1 MFENKTTTSCENKLL
16 AVKNLSVTIRN
27 SREKLIHNLNFSI
40 PQGEIFGLVGESGSG
55 KSLTATVILG
65 MLSKSLEVTSG
76 SVTLG
81 QSEITSFS
89 ERELRNIRGRDIAYL
104 SQNYQSF
111 FTPFIKVG
119 QQFIEII
126 RCHTDMSRKE
136 AKKVVIHWLNK
147 VHLPA
152 ERVFNSFPDE
162 LSGGQLQR
170 ASIASA
176 IMFRPKLII
185 ADEPTTAL
193 DVLTGERILDL
204 LSELKEELNC
214 SILLISHDL
223 KHIINRTQTVGVM
236 YGGQIVEI
244 GKTSAVVA
252 NPIHPYT
259 NLLLQSRLRLNKH
272 IQHELPTMLGE
283 PGLIAEEG
291 CPFSKR
297 CPSVMESCSN
307 IVPMS
312 SFETDHSA
320 ACHLV
325 NAEREERYVTR

>member
-16 AVKNLSVTIRN
+16 VVENLSVTVRN
-27 SREKLIHNLNFSI
+27 SREKLIRNLNFSI
-40 PQGEIFGLVGESGSG
+40 SQGEIFGLVGESGSG
-55 KSLTATVILG
+55 KSLTTTVILG

-76 SVTLG
+76 SVKLD
-81 QSEITSFS
+81 QSEITSLS
-89 ERELRNIRGRDIAYL
+89 ERELRNIRGQEIAYL

-119 QQFIEII
+119 KQFIEII
-126 RCHTDMSRKE
+126 RCHTDMNRKE
-136 AKKVVIHWLNK
+136 AKKVAIHWLNK

-223 KHIINRTQTVGVM
+223 KPIINRTQTVGVM

-244 GKTSAVVA
+244 GKTSAVLA

-259 NLLLQSRLRLNKH
+259 SLLLQSRLRLNKH
-272 IQHELPTMLGE
+272 TQHELPVMLGE
-283 PGLIAEEG
+283 PGLTAEEG
-291 CPFSKR
+291 CPFSRR
-297 CPSVMESCSN
+297 CPSVMKSCSN

-312 SFETDHSA
+312 SIGTHHSA

>member
-1 MFENKTTTSCENKLL
+1 MAENKTTTTGENNLL
-16 AVKNLSVTIRN
+16 LVENLSVTVRN
-27 SREKLIHNLNFSI
+27 SGKKLIQNLNFSI
-40 PQGEIFGLVGESGSG
+40 PKGEIFGLVGESGSG

-76 SVTLG
+76 TVKLG
-81 QSEITSFS
+81 QSEITSLS
-89 ERELRNIRGRDIAYL
+89 EKELRNIRGHDSAYL

-119 QQFIEII
+119 KQFIEII
-126 RCHTDMSRKE
+126 RCHTNMSRKE
-136 AKKVVIHWLNK
+136 AKKVAIHWLNR

-152 ERVFNSFPDE
+152 ERVFNSYPDE

-204 LSELKEELNC
+204 LCELKEELNC

-223 KHIINRTQTVGVM
+223 RHIINRTQTVGVM

-252 NPIHPYT
+252 DPIHPYT
-259 NLLLQSRLRLNKH
+259 NLLLQSRLKLSN
-272 IQHELPTMLGE
+272 QPPLELQTMLGE

-297 CPSVMESCSN
+297 CPSVMKSCSN
-307 IVPMS
+307 LVPMNS
-312 SFETDHSA
+312 IGTHHSA

-325 NAEREERYVTR
+325 KAEREERYVTH

>member
-1 MFENKTTTSCENKLL
+1 MIENNTPATCENNLL
-16 AVKNLSVTIRN
+16 VVENLSVNMRN
-27 SREKLIHNLNFSI
+27 SREKLICNLHFSI
-40 PQGEIFGLVGESGSG
+40 PQGEVFGLVGESGSG

-76 SVTLG
+76 SVKLG
-81 QSEITSFS
+81 QSEITSLS
-89 ERELRNIRGRDIAYL
+89 ERELRKIRGQDIAYL

-119 QQFIEII
+119 KQFIEII
-126 RCHTDMSRKE
+126 RCHTDMSKKE
-136 AKKVVIHWLNK
+136 AKKVAIHWLDK

-204 LSELKEELNC
+204 LCELKEELNC

-223 KHIINRTQTVGVM
+223 KHIINRTNTVGVM
-236 YGGQIVEI
+236 YGGNIVEM
-244 GKTSAVVA
+244 GKTSAVVSE
-252 NPIHPYT
+252 PIHPYT
-259 NLLLQSRLRLNKH
+259 KLLLQSRLKLNKH
-272 IQHELPTMLGE
+272 IPHVLPTMHGE
-283 PGLIAEEG
+283 PGLVAKEG

-297 CPSVMESCSN
+297 CPSVVKSCDKV
-307 IVPMS
+307 VPIS
-312 SFETDHSA
+312 TLDNHHFA

-325 NAEREERYVTR
+325 NTEREEQYVTR